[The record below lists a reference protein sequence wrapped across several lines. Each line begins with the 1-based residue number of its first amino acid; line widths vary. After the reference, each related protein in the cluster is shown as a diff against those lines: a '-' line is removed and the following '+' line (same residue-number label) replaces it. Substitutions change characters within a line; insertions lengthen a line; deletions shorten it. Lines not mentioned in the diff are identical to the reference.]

1 MNKNILV
8 TGSTGFVGSHM
19 VDFLLKNIPKVKIF
33 CTKRYH
39 LSRLDNVKHFYD
51 DVEWFDCDITDPIA
65 VNKTIK
71 KIRPSKI
78 FHFAAE
84 SFVSPSW
91 EHPTRYMSVNYN
103 GTLNI
108 LDAIKNFSSLT
119 KIIIPGSGEEYG
131 EVSKNELPI
140 NTNTVLRPVNPYAV
154 TKIAQDLINY
164 VYFKSY
170 GTKVIRTRTFNH
182 EGPRR
187 EKVFGI
193 SSYAYQIAR
202 IEKGLQKPI
211 VKVGTLTDKRNF
223 THVKDIVKAYWLAS
237 EKCKIGKLYL
247 IGNEKKE
254 SIFTF
259 KEVLEMLI
267 KLSTKKNISYKEH
280 KPFVRPTKVP
290 YLIADIGDFKKI
302 TKWKPVLGINDIL
315 EDTLNYWRKEID
327 KELD

>member
-1 MNKNILV
+1 MKKNILV

-19 VDFLLKNIPKVKIF
+19 VDFLLQNIKKINIY

-39 LSRLDNVKHFYD
+39 LSRLDKVSHFYNK
-51 DVEWFDCDITDPIA
+51 VHWIDCDITDPIA
-65 VNKTIK
+65 VTNMIK
-71 KIRPSKI
+71 KTKPLKI

-91 EHPTRYMSVNYN
+91 DHPSRFMSVNYN

-108 LDAIKNFSSLT
+108 LDAIKNFSKNT

-131 EVSKNELPI
+131 EVLKKKLPI
-140 NTNTVLRPVNPYAV
+140 NNNTVLSPVNPYAV

-182 EGPRR
+182 EGSRR
-187 EKVFGI
+187 ENVFGI

-202 IEKGLQKPI
+202 IEKGLQKPVI
-211 VKVGTLTDKRNF
+211 KVGILTDKRNF
-223 THVKDIVKAYWLAS
+223 THVKDITRAYWLAS
-237 EKCKIGKLYL
+237 EKCKVGELYL
-247 IGNEKKE
+247 IGNEKKD

-259 KEVLEMLI
+259 KQVLEMLI
-267 KLSTKKNISYKEH
+267 KLSTKKNIKYKEY

-290 YLIADIGDFKKI
+290 YLIADISKFKKI
-302 TKWKPVLGINDIL
+302 TKWKPVYGIKDIL
-315 EDTLNYWRKEID
+315 LDTLNYWRDEID
-327 KELD
+327 KE

>member
-19 VDFLLKNIPKVKIF
+19 VDFLLKNIKKINIF

-39 LSRLDNVKHFYD
+39 LSRLDNVRHFYD
-51 DVEWFDCDITDPIA
+51 KVEWVDCDITDPIA
-65 VNKTIK
+65 VTKMIK
-71 KIRPSKI
+71 KIKPTKI

-91 EHPTRYMSVNYN
+91 DHPTRYMSVNYN

-108 LDAIKNFSSLT
+108 LDAIKNFSKES

-131 EVSKNELPI
+131 EVKKNKLPI
-140 NTNTVLRPVNPYAV
+140 NSNTVLSPVNPYAV
-154 TKIAQDLINY
+154 TKIAQDLINF

-182 EGPRR
+182 EGARR
-187 EKVFGI
+187 ENVFGI

-202 IEKGLQKPI
+202 IEKGLQKPVI
-211 VKVGTLTDKRNF
+211 KVGTLTDKRNF
-223 THVKDIVKAYWLAS
+223 THVKDIVRAYWLAS
-237 EKCKIGKLYL
+237 QKCKVGELYL
-247 IGNEKKE
+247 IGNERKD

-259 KEVLEMLI
+259 KQVLEMLI
-267 KLSTKKNISYKEH
+267 KLSTKKNISYIEH
-280 KPFVRPTKVP
+280 KPFVRPTTVP
-290 YLIADIGDFKKI
+290 YLIADISNFKKI
-302 TKWKPVLGINDIL
+302 TKWKPVLGIKDIL
-315 EDTLNYWRKEID
+315 QDTLNYWRNEID
-327 KELD
+327 KR